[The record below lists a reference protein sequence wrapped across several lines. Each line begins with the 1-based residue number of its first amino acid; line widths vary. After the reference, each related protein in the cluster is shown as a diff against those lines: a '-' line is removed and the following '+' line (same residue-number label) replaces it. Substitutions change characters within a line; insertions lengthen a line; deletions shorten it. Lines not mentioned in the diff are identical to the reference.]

1 MKRRETLRE
10 LWRFACER
18 KMLFLAPL
26 AILLVLLGLLL
37 FFTAATPAAPFVYT
51 LF

>member
-10 LWRFACER
+10 LWRFALKR

-37 FFTAATPAAPFVYT
+37 FFTAATPVAPFVYT

>member
-10 LWRFACER
+10 LWSFALQR
-18 KMLFLAPL
+18 KALFLVPL
-26 AILLVLLGLLL
+26 AIVVILVGLLL
-37 FFTAATPAAPFVYT
+37 FFTAATPVSPFVYT